1 MIGFNVFYNG
11 KSTKVAIKEDS
22 MLIIDLYVY
31 NGDGP
36 KLKDGETHFYIGG
49 VDYEERRSYVW
60 GKNSTINMNDTF
72 EIKVMEIDEP
82 SASLIEEDKN
92 IKRPMSKL
100 EFFNSLEK
108 KLKEKGLL

>member
-22 MLIIDLYVY
+22 MLIIHMYIH

-36 KLKDGETHFYIGG
+36 KLKDGETHIYIGG
-49 VDYEERRSYVW
+49 VDYEEYRGHIW
-60 GKNSTINMNDTF
+60 DNNSTINMNDTF

-82 SASLIEEDKN
+82 SDSLMEEDKD

-100 EFFNSLEK
+100 EFFNSLENE
-108 KLKEKGLL
+108 LKEKGLL